1 MTIVANIVVFT
12 ALSVFLTLVL
22 KGSFN
27 LSAHSCLRSFCTSKT
42 LIHSMLPPPTHPQM
56 PDNKTFMRFYHWT
69 FIGHDYPLAFGVF
82 FSKGI
87 SGSNLPVDD
96 F

>member
-1 MTIVANIVVFT
+1 MSIVANILAII
-12 ALSVFLTLVL
+12 ALSVLLTLVL

-27 LSAHSCLRSFCTSKT
+27 LSAHSCLRFFGTSKT
-42 LIHSMLPPPTHPQM
+42 LIHSMLPPTPQM

-69 FIGHDYPLAFGVF
+69 CIGHDYPLDFGVF